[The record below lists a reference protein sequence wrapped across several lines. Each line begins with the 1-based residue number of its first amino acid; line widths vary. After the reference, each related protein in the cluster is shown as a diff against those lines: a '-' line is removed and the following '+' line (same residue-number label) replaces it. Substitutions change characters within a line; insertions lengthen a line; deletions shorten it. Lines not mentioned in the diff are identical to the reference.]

1 MSRIKNKA
9 QIMATQLDRTWK
21 TKVQKKS
28 GRTYYVNTVTKKTS
42 WKNPGDAL
50 LILAT
55 TTKKKVKR
63 VVKKKRHALP
73 TPEGS
78 SRIWKVK
85 TQKSSGRRY
94 YVNSVTKET
103 TWTNPGDAFLIIAS
117 KGAAPMKNV
126 KQHLAQLQPESGGRV
141 WKVKVQKSSG
151 RRYYVNKVTKET
163 TWKNPGDRFL
173 ILSAKS
179 AGPSSSS
186 SSSSQRRVWNVK
198 VDKKSG
204 RTYYVNTVTK
214 KTSWK
219 SPGDAFIV
227 QKAASGG
234 VARESAAA
242 VAARKETEAAAA
254 AAAEAAAAEVTAA
267 LKAAE
272 AAAVEA
278 SAAAAAAEATAR
290 RVWIERIQEGSG
302 GKRFYLNVKVRAS
315 DLSLSLY
322 FAAICS
328 LLPFPPPYLLP
339 PFSSSLLLLPADV
352 GMDVES
358 PPAPASPR
366 AALPHERKHGGVGER
381 ADW

>member
-1 MSRIKNKA
+1 
-9 QIMATQLDRTWK
+9 MATQLDRTWK
-21 TKVQKKS
+21 VKVQKKS

-42 WKNPGDAL
+42 WKNPGNDL

-186 SSSSQRRVWNVK
+186 SSSQRRVWNVK

-302 GKRFYLNVKVRAS
+302 GKRFYLNVKVRGS
-315 DLSLSLY
+315 DLSLSL
-322 FAAICS
+322 S
-328 LLPFPPPYLLP
+328 LFRRYLLSPSLPCPPPYPP

-366 AALPHERKHGGVGER
+366 VALPHERKHGGVGER

>member
-1 MSRIKNKA
+1 ME
-9 QIMATQLDRTWK
+9 LDRTWK
-21 TKVQKKS
+21 VKVQKKS

-42 WKNPGDAL
+42 WKNPGNDL

-117 KGAAPMKNV
+117 KGAAPMKKV
-126 KQHLAQLQPESGGRV
+126 KQHLAHLQPESGGRV

-234 VARESAAA
+234 VARESAAT
-242 VAARKETEAAAA
+242 VAARKETEA

-315 DLSLSLY
+315 DLSLSL
-322 FAAICS
+322 FRR
-328 LLPFPPPYLLP
+328 YLLSP
-339 PFSSSLLLLPADV
+339 SLPSSLPSSFLLLLPADV

>member
-1 MSRIKNKA
+1 ME
-9 QIMATQLDRTWK
+9 LDRTWK
-21 TKVQKKS
+21 VKVQKKS

-117 KGAAPMKNV
+117 KGAAPMKKV
-126 KQHLAQLQPESGGRV
+126 KQRLALQPESGGRV

-254 AAAEAAAAEVTAA
+254 AAAEAAA
-267 LKAAE
+267 
-272 AAAVEA
+272 VEA

-315 DLSLSLY
+315 DLSLSLFRRY
-322 FAAICS
+322 LLSPS
-328 LLPFPPPYLLP
+328 LPSTLPPSSFLLLSPPPSCRRRNGRGVAP
-339 PFSSSLLLLPADV
+339 RTSISSRRITA
-352 GMDVES
+352 
-358 PPAPASPR
+358 
-366 AALPHERKHGGVGER
+366 
-381 ADW
+381 